1 MSDVILVVPSTP
13 EAAPGLLRAAA
24 RLATLLGSARPKVL
38 AVAEPIHVGALE
50 AEAMFMA
57 ADAILAEKRESK
69 ARIAALKVVFDDWIM
84 EGGEGASEARWIEA
98 EGSAAT
104 IVGERGS
111 RADIIVAGQPAADDW
126 LARQVLRAALFG
138 TDRPVLMVPPGW
150 DEGLGRCVAIAWR
163 DEKQAARAIIPALRC
178 LAGAEQVHVLIG
190 VRERAERPAMPRIF
204 LEHGIHAELHVL
216 SIGSGPLG
224 QMLLDKAHEVG
235 ADLLVMGAYAHSPLR
250 ELVFGG
256 VTRYMLAHADLPVL
270 MRH

>member
-13 EAAPGLLRAAA
+13 EAAPGLLRTAA
-24 RLATLLGSARPKVL
+24 RLATLLGGVRLKVL

-57 ADAILAEKRESK
+57 ADVILAEKRESQ
-69 ARIAALKVVFDDWIM
+69 ARIAALKAIFEDWTM
-84 EGGEGASEARWIEA
+84 EGGEATPEARWIEA

-104 IVGERGS
+104 IVGERGN
-111 RADIIVAGQPAADDW
+111 RADIIVAGQPGADDW

-138 TDRPVLMVPPGW
+138 TDRPVLMAPSGW
-150 DEGLGRCVAIAWR
+150 DEEFGRCVAIAWR
-163 DEKQAARAIIPALRC
+163 DEKQAARAIIPALRS
-178 LAGAEQVHVLIG
+178 LAAAEQVHVLMG
-190 VRERAERPAMPRIF
+190 VRERDERPTMPRIF
-204 LEHGIHAELHVL
+204 LEHGIDADLHVL
-216 SIGSGPLG
+216 PIGAGPLG
-224 QMLLDKAHEVG
+224 QMLLDKAHNLG
-235 ADLLVMGAYAHSPLR
+235 ADLFVMGAYVHSPLR

>member
-13 EAAPGLLRAAA
+13 EAELALLSTAA
-24 RLATLLGSARPKVL
+24 RLATLLGGVRLKVL
-38 AVAEPIHVGALE
+38 AVTEPIHVGALE

-57 ADAILAEKRESK
+57 ADVILAEKRESE
-69 ARIAALKVVFDDWIM
+69 ARVAALKAIFEDWAM
-84 EGGEGASEARWIEA
+84 EGSDAASKARWSEA

-111 RADIIVAGQPAADDW
+111 RADIIVAGQPAADDL

-150 DEGLGRCVAIAWR
+150 NEEFGRCVAIAWR
-163 DEKQAARAIIPALRC
+163 DEKQATRAIIPALRC
-178 LAGAEQVHVLIG
+178 LEGAERVHVLMG
-190 VRERAERPAMPRIF
+190 VREGAERPTMPRIF
-204 LEHGIHAELHVL
+204 VEHGIDADLHVL
-216 SIGSGPLG
+216 PIGAGQLG
-224 QMLLDKAHEVG
+224 QKLLDKAHGVG
-235 ADLLVMGAYAHSPLR
+235 ADLFVMGAYAHSPLR

>member
-13 EAAPGLLRAAA
+13 EAAPALLSTAAH
-24 RLATLLGSARPKVL
+24 LATLLGGIRLKVL
-38 AVAEPIHVGALE
+38 AVAEPIHIGALE

-57 ADAILAEKRESK
+57 ADAILAEKRESE
-69 ARIAALKVVFDDWIM
+69 ARITALKAIFKDWTM
-84 EGGEGASEARWIEA
+84 EGGETAAEARWIEA

-150 DEGLGRCVAIAWR
+150 DEAFGRCVAIAWR
-163 DEKQAARAIIPALRC
+163 DEKQATRAIIPALRC
-178 LAGAEQVHVLIG
+178 LAAAGRVHVLMG
-190 VRERAERPAMPRIF
+190 VRESAEHPTMPRIF
-204 LEHGIHAELHVL
+204 PEHGIAADLHVL
-216 SIGSGPLG
+216 PIGAGPLG
-224 QMLLDKAHEVG
+224 QMLLDKAHDLG
-235 ADLLVMGAYAHSPLR
+235 ADLFVMGAYAHSPLR